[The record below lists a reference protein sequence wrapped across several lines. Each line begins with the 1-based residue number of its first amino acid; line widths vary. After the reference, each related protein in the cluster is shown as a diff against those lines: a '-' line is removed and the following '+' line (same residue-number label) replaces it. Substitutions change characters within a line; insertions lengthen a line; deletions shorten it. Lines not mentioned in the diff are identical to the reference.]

1 VYANKQDIPNA
12 MSPAEIT
19 KELGLHRLQ
28 PWYVQGA
35 CAATADG
42 LDDGGSPFPP
52 TYIADFRVALA
63 DKGVEKEELKK
74 DSIVLFEIPLH
85 LLKLL

>member
-1 VYANKQDIPNA
+1 MNAAILVYANKQDIPNA

-19 KELGLHRLQ
+19 NELGLHNVRLQ

-42 LDDGGSPFPP
+42 LDDGGSPIPRMYP
-52 TYIADFRVALA
+52 ANSRVALA
-63 DKGVEKEELKK
+63 DKGVEKEKLKNR
-74 DSIVLFEIPLH
+74 E
-85 LLKLL
+85 

>member
-1 VYANKQDIPNA
+1 

-19 KELGLHRLQ
+19 KKLGLHDVRLQ

-63 DKGVEKEELKK
+63 DKGVEKEK